1 LSTSSNDARPVIS
14 FQDRRRER
22 RGLGVGDLGGPTLGR
37 RPAGR
42 DHRDP
47 AACARIR
54 RTPRTEAAPSGKK
67 RGLVDERRI
76 TMVTGALGGA
86 PTPTTRYARSG
97 DLNIAYQV
105 FGAGPPDIVLV
116 PGFISHVEFAWHEP
130 LLARF
135 LRRLSAFTRVIAFDK
150 RGMGLSDRDPRRET
164 PSLAERMDDI
174 AAVMDTAGCPRA
186 ALLAWS
192 EGGPASLLFAR
203 RAPERVAALILVG
216 TAARFTAAEDYP
228 EGIPRDMLELFID
241 AMRQDWGTGV
251 GFEMYAPN
259 MADDARMRSWW
270 ASYQRFASS
279 PGAVAASLRMHL
291 DVDVRHVLPD
301 IAVPTLI
308 MHRTYDM
315 LVPVECASYTAARV
329 TGARYLEQP
338 GEDHMYWLGDQDG
351 TLSAIRDFLA
361 GTPDGAPIATLRQS
375 RRRPAA
381 GWESL
386 TEAEMDVVRLVTAG
400 MTNRQIAERLYLS
413 PRTIQTHVSHIM
425 RKLGI
430 ARRSE
435 IAAETSRR
443 QR

>member
-1 LSTSSNDARPVIS
+1 
-14 FQDRRRER
+14 
-22 RGLGVGDLGGPTLGR
+22 
-37 RPAGR
+37 
-42 DHRDP
+42 
-47 AACARIR
+47 
-54 RTPRTEAAPSGKK
+54 
-67 RGLVDERRI
+67 
-76 TMVTGALGGA
+76 
-86 PTPTTRYARSG
+86 
-97 DLNIAYQV
+97 
-105 FGAGPPDIVLV
+105 
-116 PGFISHVEFAWHEP
+116 
-130 LLARF
+130 
-135 LRRLSAFTRVIAFDK
+135 
-150 RGMGLSDRDPRRET
+150 MGLSDRDPRRET

-174 AAVMDTAGCPRA
+174 AAVMDAAGCPRA
-186 ALLAWS
+186 TLLAWS
-192 EGGPASLLFAR
+192 EGGPASLLFAHC
-203 RAPERVAALILVG
+203 APERVAALILVG
-216 TAARFTAAEDYP
+216 TTARFTAGEDFP

-241 AMRQDWGTGV
+241 TMREDWGTGV
-251 GFEMYAPN
+251 GFELYAPS

-308 MHRTYDM
+308 MHRTHDM
-315 LVPVECASYTAARV
+315 LVPVECARSTAAGF
-329 TGARYLEQP
+329 TGAQYVEQP
-338 GEDHMYWLGDQDG
+338 GEDHMYWLGDQDD
-351 TLSAIRDFLA
+351 TLSAMRDFLA
-361 GTPDGAPIATLRQS
+361 GTPEGAPIATLRQS

-400 MTNRQIAERLYLS
+400 MTNRQIAARLYLS

>member
-1 LSTSSNDARPVIS
+1 
-14 FQDRRRER
+14 
-22 RGLGVGDLGGPTLGR
+22 
-37 RPAGR
+37 
-42 DHRDP
+42 
-47 AACARIR
+47 
-54 RTPRTEAAPSGKK
+54 
-67 RGLVDERRI
+67 
-76 TMVTGALGGA
+76 MTGALSGVPA
-86 PTPTTRYARSG
+86 PTTQYARSG
-97 DLNIAYQV
+97 GLNIAYQV
-105 FGAGPPDIVLV
+105 FGAGPPDVVLV

-135 LRRLSAFTRVIAFDK
+135 LRKLSAFTRVIAFDK

-174 AAVMDTAGCPRA
+174 AAVMHAAGSPRA

-192 EGGPASLLFAR
+192 EGGPASLLFAQR
-203 RAPERVAALILVG
+203 TPERVAALMLNG
-216 TAARFTAAEDYP
+216 TAPRFSAAEDYP

-241 AMRQDWGTGV
+241 TMCQDWGTGV
-251 GFEMYAPN
+251 GFEMYAPS

-270 ASYQRFASS
+270 ASYQRFACS

-291 DVDVRHVLPD
+291 DVDVRHALPD
-301 IAVPTLI
+301 ITAPTLI
-308 MHRTYDM
+308 MHRTHDM
-315 LVPVECASYTAARV
+315 LVPVECARFAAARIA
-329 TGARYLEQP
+329 GARYLEQP
-338 GEDHMYWLGDQDG
+338 GEDHMYWLGDQNG
-351 TLSAIRDFLA
+351 TLSAMRDFLT
-361 GTPDGAPIATLRQS
+361 GTPDGAPIAALRQS

>member
-1 LSTSSNDARPVIS
+1 MA
-14 FQDRRRER
+14 
-22 RGLGVGDLGGPTLGR
+22 
-37 RPAGR
+37 
-42 DHRDP
+42 
-47 AACARIR
+47 
-54 RTPRTEAAPSGKK
+54 
-67 RGLVDERRI
+67 
-76 TMVTGALGGA
+76 GALSGV
-86 PTPTTRYARSG
+86 PTPATQYARSG
-97 DLNIAYQV
+97 GLNIAYQV
-105 FGAGPPDIVLV
+105 FGAGPPDVVLV

-135 LRRLSAFTRVIAFDK
+135 LRKLSAFTRVIAFDK

-174 AAVMDTAGCPRA
+174 AAVMDAAGSRRA

-192 EGGPASLLFAR
+192 EGGPASLLFAQR
-203 RAPERVAALILVG
+203 VPERVAALMLIG
-216 TAARFTAAEDYP
+216 TAPRFSAAEDYP

-241 AMRQDWGTGV
+241 TMRQDWGTGV
-251 GFEMYAPN
+251 GFEMYAPS
-259 MADDARMRSWW
+259 MAGDGRMRSWW

-301 IAVPTLI
+301 IAAPTLI
-308 MHRTYDM
+308 MHRTRDM
-315 LVPVECASYTAARV
+315 LVPVECARFTAARI

-351 TLSAIRDFLA
+351 TLSAMRDFLA
-361 GTPDGAPIATLRQS
+361 GTPDGAPIAALRQS